1 MIINRQSYFWDSL
14 SPLGGLTAMGLLI
27 MASAR
32 LSYAITVTGCLIW
45 VYGLTAFTYSILLN
59 TVPDKFFPKNGKTIL
74 YTFFASFWSSIYI
87 FLFWFLC
94 PFATL
99 EVFFIMMLVPLF
111 CASSGVFE
119 KLSSS
124 SKNFSEDIVD
134 FVTESVS
141 HVFVLSGL
149 LIAFS
154 VFREPLAY
162 CSLSLP
168 GSYRGMIRII
178 HFNENSFLPVR
189 LLISS
194 SGALILLAYF
204 TGLYQY
210 SKNNIFP
217 GARR

>member
-1 MIINRQSYFWDSL
+1 MIFSRQSYFWDSL
-14 SPLGGLTAMGLLI
+14 SPLGGLTALGLLI
-27 MASAR
+27 MASSR
-32 LSYAITVTGCLIW
+32 LSYAITITGCLIW
-45 VYGLTAFTYSILLN
+45 VYGLTALSYSILS
-59 TVPDKFFPKNGKTIL
+59 KAAGEKIFPKNGRMLL

-94 PFATL
+94 PLAAL
-99 EVFFIMMLVPLF
+99 EVFLLMMLVPLF
-111 CASSGVFE
+111 CASSGIFE
-119 KLSSS
+119 QLSSS
-124 SKNFSEDIVD
+124 SGNSSEDIFD

-141 HVFVLSGL
+141 HIFVLSGL

-154 VFREPLAY
+154 IIREPLSY

-210 SKNNIFP
+210 SKGDIST
-217 GARR
+217 GVRR